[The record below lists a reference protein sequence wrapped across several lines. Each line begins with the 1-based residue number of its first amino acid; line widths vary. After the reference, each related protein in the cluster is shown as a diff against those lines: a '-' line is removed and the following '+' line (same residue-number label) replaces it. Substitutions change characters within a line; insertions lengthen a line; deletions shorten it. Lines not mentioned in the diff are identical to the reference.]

1 MQEIDQAPF
10 GVIALETTLAL
21 VITKLIR
28 PGHLD
33 WITALEKLTI
43 RPARVLGISKGTLQ
57 IGADADVTI
66 IDPDQTWT
74 VDPSAFYSKSENS
87 PYKGETLYG
96 RADTVIVSG
105 SVKFERNC

>member
-43 RPARVLGISKGTLQ
+43 RPARVLGI
-57 IGADADVTI
+57 
-66 IDPDQTWT
+66 
-74 VDPSAFYSKSENS
+74 
-87 PYKGETLYG
+87 
-96 RADTVIVSG
+96 
-105 SVKFERNC
+105 